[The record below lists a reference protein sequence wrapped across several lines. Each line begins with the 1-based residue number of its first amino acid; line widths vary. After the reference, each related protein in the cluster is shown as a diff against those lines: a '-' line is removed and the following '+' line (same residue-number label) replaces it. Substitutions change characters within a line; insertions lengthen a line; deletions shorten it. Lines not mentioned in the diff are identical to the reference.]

1 MKLHPLTVPAGVV
14 SFGLLAAAGLMSLR
28 VTAGPLEPPLG
39 PVSPTYKTLSEIEPR
54 VAISKTN
61 TPGDADS
68 VFRITQPGSYYLTT
82 DVGGEATKK
91 GIEILIGGGQQVTI
105 DLNGFSMNG
114 TGATSTQA
122 AIYIDGVDAKVV
134 VRNGAIRNWKNAI
147 QHFLGGSI
155 TVQDVH
161 AYGSSAIQF
170 DLRNATVERC
180 FAHNGSSHG
189 FFVDGGV
196 LVDCTSKSNSGSG
209 FTINSSSI
217 MVRGCSAIGNG
228 NGGFN
233 LGGGIAENCRA
244 ESNTG
249 HGFTSPGAMV
259 NCASLLNTGD
269 GVSASFASVIR
280 GCDIGSNGSD
290 GIAVASNSR
299 IESNSIFGNTAHGVN
314 CTGSRT
320 TIVNNSISTNGRGT
334 GIFAGVFVGG
344 SDNCVDGNHITNM
357 TLAGDDFGIQVTGT
371 SNLIVRNQLSALST
385 YFSVGAGNT
394 SGGSSTT
401 PSTAGAW
408 VNITY

>member
-1 MKLHPLTVPAGVV
+1 MWGVV
-14 SFGLLAAAGLMSLR
+14 GCVLGAAA
-28 VTAGPLEPPLG
+28 VVIAIAGPLDPPLG

-54 VAISKTN
+54 IAISKTN

-68 VFRITQPGSYYLTT
+68 VFKITQPGSYYLTT

-155 TVQDVH
+155 MVQDVH
-161 AYGSSAIQF
+161 AYRSSALQF

-180 FAHNGSSHG
+180 FAHDGSSHG

-196 LVDCTSKSNSGSG
+196 LVDCTAKNNNGVG
-209 FTINSSSI
+209 FTINNASTV
-217 MVRGCSAIGNG
+217 VRGCSAISNG
-228 NGGFN
+228 TGGFN
-233 LGGGIAENCRA
+233 LGQGVAESCRA

-249 HGFTSPGAMV
+249 NGFNNPGVMTNCTSF
-259 NCASLLNTGD
+259 SNTGD
-269 GVSASFASVIR
+269 GVSVSLSGVVR

-290 GIAVASNSR
+290 GIAVSSGSR
-299 IESNSIFGNTAHGVN
+299 IEGNSIFNNSAHGVN

-320 TIVNNSISTNGRGT
+320 TIVNNSISTNGRAAGV
-334 GIFAGVFVGG
+334 FAGVVVSGN
-344 SDNCVDGNHITNM
+344 DNCVDGNHITNM
-357 TLAGDDFGIQVTGT
+357 LAGADDFGVQVTGT
-371 SNLIVRNQLSALST
+371 SNLIVRNQLSAVST
-385 YFSVGAGNT
+385 YFSIGAGNT
-394 SGGSSTT
+394 SGGSSST
-401 PSTAGAW
+401 PSAAGAW